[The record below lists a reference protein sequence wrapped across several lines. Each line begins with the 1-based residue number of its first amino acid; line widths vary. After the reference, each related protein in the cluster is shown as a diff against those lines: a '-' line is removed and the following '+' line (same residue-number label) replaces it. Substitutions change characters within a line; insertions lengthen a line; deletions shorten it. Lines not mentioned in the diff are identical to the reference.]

1 MLDNFSFIFRHIR
14 VPITM
19 KRMKRGFLDSLR
31 LYLRGG
37 SGGMGYPRFG
47 GVGGNGGNIYVEAK
61 EGKKTSCWLF
71 M

>member
-1 MLDNFSFIFRHIR
+1 
-14 VPITM
+14 M

-31 LYLRGG
+31 LYVRGG